1 VALGRIQETL
11 SGGQVAGAAI
21 LGLAVAL
28 GALCAVVGRTQRLEA
43 KYASGLARVREMM
56 IADARTARE
65 QSVTDQG
72 AHTAVSAHSRCSL

>member
-28 GALCAVVGRTQRLEA
+28 GALCAVVGRTRRLEA
-43 KYASGLARVREMM
+43 KYASGLARVREM